1 MIASNLRFVKSR
13 IDSIKHNQEVQL
25 IAVSKARSS
34 SEIQEAIDAG
44 QLHFGE
50 NYLQESLDKITS
62 LRGNNLTWHFIGPIQ
77 SNKTAGI
84 AENFDWVIVLIDLR
98 LQRDLVT
105 REILI

>member
-1 MIASNLRFVKSR
+1 MALFLIRNQFLMIASNLRFVKSR

-50 NYLQESLDKITS
+50 NYLQEIS
-62 LRGNNLTWHFIGPIQ
+62 R
-77 SNKTAGI
+77 
-84 AENFDWVIVLIDLR
+84 
-98 LQRDLVT
+98 
-105 REILI
+105 